1 MTLLETLA
9 LGSQHPRRR
18 HAPTPLAP
26 LKKRII
32 FTTIGI
38 QGLELL
44 FFARCC
50 SKILPYS
57 MPQPLAKP
65 PIPSP
70 SSGTTFKVAM
80 GILVVFLLLQLIAA
94 IWHFLPQL
102 QRNLVERALAANPA
116 PPAPIAVPATPAPAA
131 PIPSPL
137 TKAPA
142 PPQQPAI
149 DNEVQQR
156 IITLVQESDKSFRVG
171 EYDEALSKITDAD
184 QLVPKDPGILLR
196 IGRIYEKM
204 GKSADA
210 AAIYNR
216 VLNLPN
222 LPQQLRAQ
230 TERRLTML
238 SAPTPAS
245 TPTLVANE
253 QGSDVRDEFGL
264 QPGATLGIVDTRFT
278 DEANGSKNLLIAI
291 KSRPDI
297 KIDPR
302 QMTVHVFFYERD
314 QAGNKS
320 LTESK
325 VLTEWLSPPV
335 NWSEQEPEL
344 LRATYNPPLPSDTNA
359 TNLAYEGYVV
369 GIYYNNEI
377 QDTRANPGSLADDNP
392 LPLYLKSQTK

>member
-1 MTLLETLA
+1 
-9 LGSQHPRRR
+9 
-18 HAPTPLAP
+18 
-26 LKKRII
+26 
-32 FTTIGI
+32 
-38 QGLELL
+38 
-44 FFARCC
+44 
-50 SKILPYS
+50 

-70 SSGTTFKVAM
+70 STGTTFKVTM
-80 GILVVFLLLQLIAA
+80 GILVCFLILQAIAV
-94 IWHFLPQL
+94 IWHFLPL
-102 QRNLVERALAANPA
+102 IQRNLVERAIAANPPIPVATFTPPPTA
-116 PPAPIAVPATPAPAA
+116 PTPAPLA
-131 PIPSPL
+131 
-137 TKAPA
+137 KA
-142 PPQQPAI
+142 PQQPTQPTI
-149 DNEVQQR
+149 DSEVKQQV
-156 IITLVQESDKSFRVG
+156 IKLVDESDKSFRVG
-171 EYDEALSKITDAD
+171 EYDIASSKIADAD
-184 QLVPKDPGILLR
+184 QLVPNDPGILLR
-196 IGRIYEKM
+196 IGRIFEKT
-204 GKSADA
+204 GKITEAS
-210 AAIYNR
+210 AIYNR
-216 VLNLPN
+216 LLGLTD

-230 TERRLTML
+230 TERRLSML
-238 SAPTPAS
+238 STPSPAS

-264 QPGATLGIVDTRFT
+264 QPGATLGIVDTRLT
-278 DEANGSKNLLIAI
+278 DEANGSKNLRIAI

-335 NWSEQEPEL
+335 NWADNEPEL
-344 LRATYNPPLPSDTNA
+344 LKAIYNPPQPSDTN
-359 TNLAYEGYVV
+359 TQNLTYEGYVV

>member
-1 MTLLETLA
+1 
-9 LGSQHPRRR
+9 
-18 HAPTPLAP
+18 
-26 LKKRII
+26 
-32 FTTIGI
+32 
-38 QGLELL
+38 
-44 FFARCC
+44 
-50 SKILPYS
+50 
-57 MPQPLAKP
+57 MPQPIAKP

-70 SSGTTFKVAM
+70 TTGTTFKVAM
-80 GILVVFLLLQLIAA
+80 GILVFFFLLQLVAA

-116 PPAPIAVPATPAPAA
+116 PVAPIAAPSIPVPAPPT
-131 PIPSPL
+131 PSPL
-137 TKAPA
+137 TKSPEQPAQPA
-142 PPQQPAI
+142 P
-149 DNEVQQR
+149 DREVEQR

-171 EYDEALSKITDAD
+171 EYEDALSKITDAD

-196 IGRIYEKM
+196 IGRIHEKM
-204 GKSADA
+204 GKTPDA

-222 LPQQLRAQ
+222 LTQQLKAQ
-230 TERRLTML
+230 TERRLSML
-238 SAPTPAS
+238 STPTPAS
-245 TPTLVANE
+245 TPTLIANE

-264 QPGATLGIVDTRFT
+264 QPGATLGIVDTRLT
-278 DEANGSKNLLIAI
+278 EEGNGSKNLLISI

-335 NWSEQEPEL
+335 NWAEQEPEL
-344 LRATYNPPLPSDTNA
+344 LKATYNPNQSSSAKDS
-359 TNLAYEGYVV
+359 NLAYEGYVV
-369 GIYYNNEI
+369 GIYYKNEI

>member
-1 MTLLETLA
+1 
-9 LGSQHPRRR
+9 
-18 HAPTPLAP
+18 
-26 LKKRII
+26 
-32 FTTIGI
+32 
-38 QGLELL
+38 
-44 FFARCC
+44 
-50 SKILPYS
+50 

-70 SSGTTFKVAM
+70 STGTTFKVAM
-80 GILVVFLLLQLIAA
+80 GILVLFLLLQLVAA

-116 PPAPIAVPATPAPAA
+116 PPAPIATPSIPAPTPPAT
-131 PIPSPL
+131 SPL
-137 TKAPA
+137 TKA

-149 DNEVQQR
+149 ENEVQQR
-156 IITLVQESDKSFRVG
+156 IMTLVQESDKSFRVG
-171 EYDEALSKITDAD
+171 EYEDALSKITDAD

-204 GKSADA
+204 GKTPDA

-253 QGSDVRDEFGL
+253 QGADVRNEFGL
-264 QPGATLGIVDTRFT
+264 QPGATLGIVDTRLT
-278 DEANGSKNLLIAI
+278 EEGNGSKSLLISI
-291 KSRPDI
+291 KSSPDI

-335 NWSEQEPEL
+335 NWTEQEPEL
-344 LRATYNPPLPSDTNA
+344 LRAIYNPPQPSDSNTP
-359 TNLAYEGYVV
+359 NLTYEGYVV